1 MNPTAHNGG
10 NGSGNGWDDGFDE
23 PVGERPRKRDRRGF
37 DDFDDLIRDPE
48 YAHDDPDDPF
58 ESFSPGWDDPAERYR
73 SARSRSGGATGAASG
88 VTDAV
93 LHLIEMLAGAA
104 GDALP
109 PDSRRRLES
118 MLLDLLVAIRDSIDG
133 MIERLE
139 ERVDHEVEIEEI
151 QID

>member
-1 MNPTAHNGG
+1 MSPTAHNGG
-10 NGSGNGWDDGFDE
+10 NGSGNGWGDEFDE
-23 PVGERPRKRDRRGF
+23 PAGERPRKRDRRGF

-48 YAHDDPDDPF
+48 YTHDDPNDPF
-58 ESFSPGWDDPAERYR
+58 ESFSHGWEDPTEQYR
-73 SARSRSGGATGAASG
+73 RARSRSGGAAGAASG

-109 PDSRRRLES
+109 PDSRRRLEG
-118 MLLDLLVAIRDSIDG
+118 MMLDLLVAVRDSIDG

-139 ERVDHEVEIEEI
+139 ERVDNEVEIEEI